1 MLTDSCHFIWGILRA
16 RLTKA
21 RLGTSLTNRKTVSFS
36 TDTKKEKNMKIWI
49 LLIFRIAPSIEKYLE
64 NLDKRISK
72 IALNAFGVTVNQYDE
87 ILALSMKKAKITN
100 LRIMYNRL
108 EDELT
113 GEEYF
118 MLQQYAQGETGDQ
131 ISKSLDI
138 KLSLTYKRLYKAIK
152 KAELALLRA
161 GFDEQRMEKDYLPF
175 SFVSGAINVLKAK
188 TRMK

>member
-1 MLTDSCHFIWGILRA
+1 
-16 RLTKA
+16 
-21 RLGTSLTNRKTVSFS
+21 
-36 TDTKKEKNMKIWI
+36 MKIWI
-49 LLIFRIAPSIEKYLE
+49 LLIFRIAPLIEKYLE

>member
-1 MLTDSCHFIWGILRA
+1 
-16 RLTKA
+16 
-21 RLGTSLTNRKTVSFS
+21 
-36 TDTKKEKNMKIWI
+36 
-49 LLIFRIAPSIEKYLE
+49 
-64 NLDKRISK
+64 
-72 IALNAFGVTVNQYDE
+72 
-87 ILALSMKKAKITN
+87 
-100 LRIMYNRL
+100 MYNRL

>member
-113 GEEYF
+113 
-118 MLQQYAQGETGDQ
+118 
-131 ISKSLDI
+131 
-138 KLSLTYKRLYKAIK
+138 R
-152 KAELALLRA
+152 RA
-161 GFDEQRMEKDYLPF
+161 RRGIR
-175 SFVSGAINVLKAK
+175 SARV
-188 TRMK
+188 